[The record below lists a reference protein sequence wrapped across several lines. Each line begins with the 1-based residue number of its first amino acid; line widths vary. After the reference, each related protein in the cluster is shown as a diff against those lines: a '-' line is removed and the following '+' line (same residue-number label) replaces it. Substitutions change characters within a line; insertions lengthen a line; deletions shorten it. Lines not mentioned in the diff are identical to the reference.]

1 LVPWDINA
9 NEAKERSMTLMTV
22 LNLILAAAVVG
33 GLTAICRAAY
43 LRAQHRDEVQPTRL
57 ETPQPVE
64 LDRAA

>member
-1 LVPWDINA
+1 
-9 NEAKERSMTLMTV
+9 MTLMTV

-57 ETPQPVE
+57 EIPQPVE